1 MSDLKPFSDEQN
13 RALVNLQQRYEVWSD
28 AERSFSSLPYDLRR
42 KTVGE
47 YSYLYEIHDRS
58 GNGTSL
64 GPWSEE
70 AEARL
75 NDYRR
80 TKAELKERRDKSR
93 SALDETC
100 TLCRALR
107 VPMVAS
113 AAGPILRE
121 ADQRRLLGSHLL
133 VVGTNAMPAY
143 AVEAGGFI
151 LDAPEETEDFD
162 LAWSATEA
170 AEGQSVLRL
179 LKAVDPT
186 FTMNTERTFQMRNAD
201 AYEVEVLIAPSRVS
215 TFGRTDQP
223 RPTPLPEQEWLL
235 KGQPVDRVVICR
247 DGSPA
252 RIVVPDP
259 RWFALQKLWLSQ
271 QSKRN
276 ALKRP
281 KDFKQGTALLNV
293 VLTAMP
299 QFPLDRAF
307 ESSLPDELTE
317 PYRTWKKQRPQ
328 GSGGP
333 AW

>member
-1 MSDLKPFSDEQN
+1 MSHLKPFTDEQT
-13 RALVNLQQRYEVWSD
+13 RALVNLQQRYEVWAD
-28 AERSFSSLPYDLRR
+28 AGRSLAALPYDLRR

-47 YSYLYEIHDRS
+47 YGYLYEIHDRS
-58 GNGTSL
+58 GNGTPL
-64 GPWSEE
+64 GPWTEE
-70 AEARL
+70 TEARL
-75 NDYRR
+75 NEYRR

-93 SALDETC
+93 RALDETC
-100 TLCRALR
+100 ALCRALR

-133 VVGTNAMPAY
+133 VVGTNAIPAY

-151 LDAPEETEDFD
+151 LDAPDETEDFD
-162 LAWSATEA
+162 LAWSAMETTQE
-170 AEGQSVLRL
+170 QTILRM
-179 LKAVDPT
+179 LKAVDST

-201 AYEVEVLIAPSRVS
+201 AYEVEVLIAPSRAS

-235 KGQPVDRVVICR
+235 RGQSVDRVVICR

-252 RIVVPDP
+252 RIAAPDP

-271 QSKRN
+271 QPKRN
-276 ALKRP
+276 PLKRP
-281 KDFKQGTALLNV
+281 KDFKQGMALLNV
-293 VLTAMP
+293 VSIAMP
-299 QFPLDRAF
+299 QFPLDHVF
-307 ESSLPDELTE
+307 ESSLPHELLE
-317 PYRTWKKQRPQ
+317 PYRGWEKQRPHK
-328 GSGGP
+328 SGQ